1 MIAPLVRLA
10 LFAWYTLHGSF
21 LFGRGFVDWSVL
33 CACYRKPRMA
43 WLVFA
48 TIFYCFELIV
58 RSPCFSLFL
67 SFPLFLL
74 V

>member
-10 LFAWYTLHGSF
+10 LLAWCTLHGSF

-43 WLVFA
+43 
-48 TIFYCFELIV
+48 CG
-58 RSPCFSLFL
+58 LFL
-67 SFPLFLL
+67 QPFSTALNSSFVHHAFRCFFLFLFSY
-74 V
+74 